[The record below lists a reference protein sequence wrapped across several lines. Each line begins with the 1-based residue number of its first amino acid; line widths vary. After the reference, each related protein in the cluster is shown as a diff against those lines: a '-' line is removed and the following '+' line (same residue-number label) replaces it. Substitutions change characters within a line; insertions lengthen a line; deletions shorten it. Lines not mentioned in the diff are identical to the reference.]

1 MLNPSRTLQVPGYRV
16 IRLLGSGA
24 RSTIWQARN
33 RQSGEEFALKR
44 VLRRDSSDQRF
55 LDQVTN
61 EFHVAQHLDHPVIRK
76 IYRLRK
82 IRKFLRVSELHL
94 FMELCAGASL
104 QDRRPTLIRDVMHI
118 FTRVAEAVA
127 YMNTT
132 GWVHADLKPNNILVA
147 EDGTVKIIDLGQSC
161 RVGTIKQRIQGT
173 PDFIAPEQF
182 HRRPLD
188 ARTDVFNFGAALY
201 WTLTGQAI
209 KTVIPQRSN
218 VIHLMSDLELKPIN
232 EVNPAAPPALASLV
246 ADCVAFQPA
255 KRPTS
260 MQPVQTKL
268 ELIQRQLR
276 RQTADELPG
285 EPPQG

>member
-127 YMNTT
+127 YVNTT

-161 RVGTIKQRIQGT
+161 RLGKIKERIQGT
-173 PDFIAPEQF
+173 PDFIAPEQVK
-182 HRRPLD
+182 RQPLD
-188 ARTDVFNFGAALY
+188 ARTDVYNFGATLY
-201 WTLTGQAI
+201 WVLAG
-209 KTVIPQRSN
+209 
-218 VIHLMSDLELKPIN
+218 KPITT
-232 EVNPAAPPALASLV
+232 VLPKQAQVTLKADLATQPPDHINPDVPPALSKLV
-246 ADCVAFQPA
+246 LDCIEL
-255 KRPTS
+255 RPNRRPETMDAVVS
-260 MQPVQTKL
+260 RL
-268 ELIQRQLR
+268 GLIR
-276 RQTADELPG
+276 RALDKTGPRRD
-285 EPPQG
+285 